1 MPPTLRPPVR
11 ARAARAASAAARARA
26 TAFGLDICA
35 ARLPPLLE
43 LSRAAP
49 TGRELQL
56 NAADPG
62 DLRRA
67 LERDP
72 QRRELCVRA
81 GPDGRDCF
89 RIDEH
94 ARSYVLWGQDRGSYM
109 IAARGDRLRLS
120 PWGDAHTWQR
130 FLVGQVLPFAALLRG
145 LEIFHAS
152 AVSLDGGVIAF
163 TGGSSAGKTSVA
175 LALCRLGARFVADD
189 VLALEVGPR
198 SLVAHPGCPLAG
210 LDRREAARLR
220 LHDRIDFRRALGGD
234 QRELVLA
241 VEGIREPQPL
251 GALFLL
257 ERRASGVGPP
267 RFEAVE
273 DPRALLACTFNFAL
287 DTSARMLGLLEAC
300 ALVARRRVERVVVGP
315 ATDADELASAVLE
328 RVAGGR

>member
-1 MPPTLRPPVR
+1 DRGRCAERRVRLAGFGSRPRSCSPIYTRAGPCAARRSPACWRSCASRRAGRRLAGRRALSSKRAIWGSPSR
-11 ARAARAASAAARARA
+11 ARSRWCPATRAAARARA

-56 NAADPG
+56 DAGAPS

-109 IAARGDRLRLS
+109 IAARGDRRRLS
-120 PWGDAHTWQR
+120 PSGDAHTWQR

-145 LEIFHAS
+145 LELFHSS
-152 AVSLDGGVIAF
+152 AVSLDGGV
-163 TGGSSAGKTSVA
+163 
-175 LALCRLGARFVADD
+175 
-189 VLALEVGPR
+189 
-198 SLVAHPGCPLAG
+198 
-210 LDRREAARLR
+210 
-220 LHDRIDFRRALGGD
+220 
-234 QRELVLA
+234 
-241 VEGIREPQPL
+241 
-251 GALFLL
+251 
-257 ERRASGVGPP
+257 
-267 RFEAVE
+267 
-273 DPRALLACTFNFAL
+273 
-287 DTSARMLGLLEAC
+287 
-300 ALVARRRVERVVVGP
+300 
-315 ATDADELASAVLE
+315 
-328 RVAGGR
+328 